1 MSTKTPAES
10 VSGLGAEISKASIR
24 QVVWD
29 YIEKNDLVEFPR
41 PCYRRI
47 PNVKGAATAA
57 EKLVTLE
64 EFKKAQTVKI
74 NPDKPQENARFL
86 TLEANKTL
94 LVPTPRLRTGL
105 FNKIVPPEGCN
116 KDILRICAT
125 TQGVREYSEHIGL
138 ENKVKI
144 DLVIIGSVA
153 VTKTGLRIGKGEG
166 FADMEYAMMRSMG
179 AVDENTVIITTVHD
193 CQVVNFPDSLIEDH
207 DLVVDY
213 VVTPTEIIK
222 CDRTRK
228 KPTGIIWS
236 KITPDKLRRVPVLR
250 KLLKMEEADGKDVTL
265 KEGAAPPDIKTEDE
279 GEESDRQY
287 RRRPFYRRFRGGPRR
302 PYIRRPRRDRNS
314 ENDADGKGEG
324 RDESEREAKS
334 GDEDNQR
341 PKQPQRRRRF
351 RRRRNTNENKEN
363 EEPRSG
369 DEGRSNRRGAGE
381 SDGGRSNRRT
391 AVESD
396 GGRSNRRSAGESDG
410 GRNNRRSVGESDGA
424 EHDEARS
431 GDEDKSRQRRRFPPR
446 RRFRRNNNNRRSE
459 GDENED
465 QQGQGYSPRRRRG
478 PPRTPIPTIFVG
490 SVQRSVRVSEL
501 KSKIREKNVNPLRVI
516 WNGAKCYALLQFP
529 KMDEMEAAFDTLH
542 DFEMNGKKLKIEISN
557 RVKQYMDDQC
567 KEDGQNQVGSGDQ
580 PEN

>member
-10 VSGLGAEISKASIR
+10 VSELGAEINKGSIR

-57 EKLVTLE
+57 EKMVTLE
-64 EFKKAQTVKI
+64 EFKRAGTVKI

-94 LVPTPRLRTGL
+94 MVPTPRLRTGL
-105 FNKIVPPEGCN
+105 FNKIVPPEDCT
-116 KDILRICAT
+116 KEILRICAT
-125 TQGVREYSEHIGL
+125 TQGVREYSEPIGL
-138 ENKVKI
+138 ETKVKC
-144 DLVIIGSVA
+144 DLVVIGSVA
-153 VTKTGLRIGKGEG
+153 ITKTGLRIGKGEG

-193 CQVVNFPDSLIEDH
+193 CQVLDFPESLIEDH

-213 VVTPTEIIK
+213 IVTPTEIIR
-222 CDRTRK
+222 CDTK
-228 KPTGIIWS
+228 KQKPTGIIWS
-236 KITPDKLRRVPVLR
+236 KITPDKLRRVPILR
-250 KLLKMEEADGKDVTL
+250 KLLKIEEAEGKDVTL
-265 KEGAAPPDIKTEDE
+265 KEGAPPPEIKTEDE

-287 RRRPFYRRFRGGPRR
+287 RRRPFYYRRSRGGQRR
-302 PYIRRPRRDRNS
+302 PYNRRPRRDRNS
-314 ENDADGKGEG
+314 ENEEGGKGDG
-324 RDESEREAKS
+324 RDESEKEAKS
-334 GDEDNQR
+334 GDEENQR
-341 PKQPQRRRRF
+341 PRRQQRRRRF
-351 RRRRNTNENKEN
+351 RRRRNTSENKEN

-369 DEGRSNRRGAGE
+369 EEGRS
-381 SDGGRSNRRT
+381 
-391 AVESD
+391 
-396 GGRSNRRSAGESDG
+396 
-410 GRNNRRSVGESDGA
+410 RRSVGESDGA
-424 EHDEARS
+424 EHDDTRS
-431 GDEDKSRQRRRFPPR
+431 GDEDKPRQRRRPPPR
-446 RRFRRNNNNRRSE
+446 RRFRRNDNRRRSD
-459 GDENED
+459 GDDNED

-529 KMDEMEAAFDTLH
+529 KLNEMEAAFDSLH
-542 DFEMNGKKLKIEISN
+542 DFEINGKKLKIEISN
-557 RVKQYMDDQC
+557 RVKQYMDDQQG
-567 KEDGQNQVGSGDQ
+567 KDDGQIQVGGEDQ

>member
-10 VSGLGAEISKASIR
+10 VIELGEEVNKGAIR
-24 QVVWD
+24 QIVWD

-57 EKLVTLE
+57 EKMTSLD

-86 TLEANKTL
+86 TLEADKTL

-125 TQGVREYSEHIGL
+125 TQGVREHSEPIGL
-138 ENKVKI
+138 DTKIKV
-144 DLVIIGSVA
+144 DLVVIGSVA

-166 FADMEYAMMRSMG
+166 YADMEYAMMRSME

-193 CQVVNFPDSLIEDH
+193 TQVVDFPESLIEDH
-207 DLVVDY
+207 DVVVDY
-213 VVTPTEIIK
+213 IITPTEIIK
-222 CDRTRK
+222 CNRTRK
-228 KPTGIIWS
+228 NPSGIIWS
-236 KITPDKLRRVPVLR
+236 KITPEKLRRVPILR
-250 KLLKMEEADGKDVTL
+250 KLLKREEAEGKDVTL
-265 KEGAAPPDIKTEDE
+265 KEGAPPPEIKTEDE
-279 GEESDRQY
+279 GEESDRNYQ
-287 RRRPFYRRFRGGPRR
+287 RRPFYRRTRGGPRR
-302 PYIRRPRRDRNS
+302 PYNRRPRRDRNS
-314 ENDADGKGEG
+314 ENDTDGKGDI

-334 GDEDNQR
+334 GDEENQR
-341 PKQPQRRRRF
+341 PRRQQQPRRRRF
-351 RRRRNTNENKEN
+351 NRRRRNTSENKEN

-369 DEGRSNRRGAGE
+369 DERR
-381 SDGGRSNRRT
+381 
-391 AVESD
+391 
-396 GGRSNRRSAGESDG
+396 
-410 GRNNRRSVGESDGA
+410 NRRSVGESDGA
-424 EHDEARS
+424 DNDEGKS
-431 GDEDKSRQRRRFPPR
+431 GDEGKPRRRRPQPQRRRFRP
-446 RRFRRNNNNRRSE
+446 NNRRSE

-465 QQGQGYSPRRRRG
+465 QQGQSPRRRRG

-529 KMDEMEAAFDTLH
+529 KMNEMEAAFDTLQ

-557 RVKQYMDDQC
+557 RVKQYIDEEQNKGDGEAQVAVEDQA
-567 KEDGQNQVGSGDQ
+567 
-580 PEN
+580 EN